1 MAGMTRFLMRRTFR
15 AIVVLAVVVTAVF
28 FVFRLAPGDP
38 ARLVA
43 GLGAS
48 EAAVAAVRAEMGLDR
63 PLVTQ
68 YLAYV
73 RGLIRMDLGR
83 SILYG
88 DRIAA
93 VVAEHVPRTLVL
105 TAAALGLALLI
116 GLPAGIASAVWP
128 GSTIDRVAT
137 AGTVAL
143 LSIPNFW
150 LGLLLI
156 SLFAVQLQW
165 LPAGGSGSLSALIL
179 PSLAIA
185 ARLAAVFARTAR
197 SAMLDVLGQDY
208 IRTAVAKGI
217 ASRRVVLRH
226 GLRNAL
232 IPVVTVVGLQLG
244 YLLGGSVVVETLF
257 SYSGLGF
264 LLINAVGVRDYA
276 VVQALTLVY
285 VAAFLAINLLVDM
298 AYAAIDPRIQYQ

>member
-1 MAGMTRFLMRRTFR
+1 MAAFGRFALRRAFR
-15 AIVVLAVVVTAVF
+15 AVILLMVVVTVVF

-48 EAAVAAVRAEMGLDR
+48 EEAVATVRAQMGLDQ
-63 PLVTQ
+63 PLVVQ
-68 YLAYV
+68 YVQYV
-73 RGLIRMDLGR
+73 KGLLHLKLGR

-88 DRIAA
+88 DGIAA
-93 VVAEHVPRTLVL
+93 VVVEHLGPTLIL

-128 GSTIDRVAT
+128 GSVVDRVAT
-137 AGTVAL
+137 AATVAL

-156 SLFAVQLQW
+156 TLFAIQLGW
-165 LPAGGSGSLSALIL
+165 LPAGGSGSVSTLVL
-179 PSLAIA
+179 PALAIA

-197 SAMLDVLGQDY
+197 SSMLDVLGQDY
-208 IRTAVAKGI
+208 IRTAVAKGVP
-217 ASRRVVLRH
+217 SLRVVSRH

-257 SYSGLGF
+257 SYPGMGF

-285 VAAFLAINLLVDM
+285 VAAFLTINFVVDM
-298 AYAAIDPRIQYQ
+298 AYGTIDPRIQYE

>member
-1 MAGMTRFLMRRTFR
+1 MAAFGRFALRRAFR
-15 AIVVLAVVVTAVF
+15 ALILLMVVVTVVF

-48 EAAVAAVRAEMGLDR
+48 EEAVATVRAQMGLDQ
-63 PLVTQ
+63 PLVVQ
-68 YLAYV
+68 YVQYV
-73 RGLIRMDLGR
+73 KGLLHLKLGR

-88 DRIAA
+88 DGIAA
-93 VVAEHVPRTLVL
+93 VVVEHLGPTLIL

-116 GLPAGIASAVWP
+116 GLPAGIVSAVWP
-128 GSTIDRVAT
+128 GSVVDRMAT
-137 AGTVAL
+137 AATVAL

-156 SLFAVQLQW
+156 TLFAIQLGW
-165 LPAGGSGSLSALIL
+165 LPAGGSGSVSTLVL
-179 PSLAIA
+179 PALAIA

-197 SAMLDVLGQDY
+197 SSMLDVLGQDY
-208 IRTAVAKGI
+208 IRTAVAKGVP
-217 ASRRVVLRH
+217 SLRVVSRH

-257 SYSGLGF
+257 SYPGMGF

-285 VAAFLAINLLVDM
+285 VAAFLTINFVVDM
-298 AYAAIDPRIQYQ
+298 AYGTIDPRIQYE

>member
-1 MAGMTRFLMRRTFR
+1 MAAFGRFALRRAFR
-15 AIVVLAVVVTAVF
+15 AVILLMVVVTVVF

-48 EAAVAAVRAEMGLDR
+48 EEAVATVRAQMGLDQ
-63 PLVTQ
+63 PLVVQ
-68 YLAYV
+68 YVQYV
-73 RGLIRMDLGR
+73 KGLLHLKLGR

-88 DRIAA
+88 DGIAA
-93 VVAEHVPRTLVL
+93 VVVEHLGPTLIL

-128 GSTIDRVAT
+128 GSVVDRVAT
-137 AGTVAL
+137 AATVAL

-156 SLFAVQLQW
+156 TLFAIQLGW
-165 LPAGGSGSLSALIL
+165 LPAGGSGSVSTLVL
-179 PSLAIA
+179 PALAIA

-197 SAMLDVLGQDY
+197 SSMLDVLGQDY
-208 IRTAVAKGI
+208 IRTAVAKGVP
-217 ASRRVVLRH
+217 SLRVVSRH

-257 SYSGLGF
+257 SYPGMGF

-285 VAAFLAINLLVDM
+285 VAAFLTINFVVDM
-298 AYAAIDPRIQYQ
+298 AYGAIDPRIQYE

>member
-1 MAGMTRFLMRRTFR
+1 MAAFGRFALRRAFR
-15 AIVVLAVVVTAVF
+15 AVILLMVVVTVVF

-48 EAAVAAVRAEMGLDR
+48 EEAVATVRAQMGLDQ
-63 PLVTQ
+63 PLVVQ
-68 YLAYV
+68 YVQYV
-73 RGLIRMDLGR
+73 KGLLHLKLGR

-88 DRIAA
+88 DGIAA
-93 VVAEHVPRTLVL
+93 VVVEHLGPTLIL

-116 GLPAGIASAVWP
+116 GLPAGIVSAVWP
-128 GSTIDRVAT
+128 GSVVDRMAT
-137 AGTVAL
+137 AATVAL

-156 SLFAVQLQW
+156 TLFAIQLGW
-165 LPAGGSGSLSALIL
+165 LPAGGSGSVSTLVL
-179 PSLAIA
+179 PALAIA

-197 SAMLDVLGQDY
+197 SSMLDVLGQDY
-208 IRTAVAKGI
+208 IRTAVAKGVP
-217 ASRRVVLRH
+217 SLRVVSRH

-257 SYSGLGF
+257 SYPGMGF

-285 VAAFLAINLLVDM
+285 VAAFLTINFVVDM
-298 AYAAIDPRIQYQ
+298 AYGTIDPRIQYE

>member
-1 MAGMTRFLMRRTFR
+1 MAAFGRFALRRAFR
-15 AIVVLAVVVTAVF
+15 AVILLMVVVTVVF

-48 EAAVAAVRAEMGLDR
+48 EEAVATVRAQMGLDQ
-63 PLVTQ
+63 PLVVQ
-68 YLAYV
+68 YVQYV
-73 RGLIRMDLGR
+73 KGLLHLKLGR

-88 DRIAA
+88 DGIAA
-93 VVAEHVPRTLVL
+93 VVVEHLGPTLIL

-116 GLPAGIASAVWP
+116 GLPAGIVSAVWP
-128 GSTIDRVAT
+128 GSVVDRVAT
-137 AGTVAL
+137 AATVAL

-156 SLFAVQLQW
+156 TLFAIQLGW
-165 LPAGGSGSLSALIL
+165 LPAGGSGSVSTLVL
-179 PSLAIA
+179 PALAIA

-197 SAMLDVLGQDY
+197 SSMLDVLGQDY
-208 IRTAVAKGI
+208 IRTAVAKGVP
-217 ASRRVVLRH
+217 SLRVVSRH

-257 SYSGLGF
+257 SYPGMGF

-285 VAAFLAINLLVDM
+285 VAAFLTINFVVDM
-298 AYAAIDPRIQYQ
+298 AYGTIDPRIQYE

>member
-1 MAGMTRFLMRRTFR
+1 MAAFGRFALRRAFR
-15 AIVVLAVVVTAVF
+15 AVILLMVVVTVVF

-48 EAAVAAVRAEMGLDR
+48 EEAVATVRAQMGLDQ
-63 PLVTQ
+63 PLVVQ
-68 YLAYV
+68 YVQYV
-73 RGLIRMDLGR
+73 KGLLHLKLGR

-88 DRIAA
+88 DGIAA
-93 VVAEHVPRTLVL
+93 VVVEHLGPTLIL

-128 GSTIDRVAT
+128 GSVVDRMAT
-137 AGTVAL
+137 AATVAL

-156 SLFAVQLQW
+156 TLFAIQLGW
-165 LPAGGSGSLSALIL
+165 LPAGGSGSVSTLVL
-179 PSLAIA
+179 PALAIA

-197 SAMLDVLGQDY
+197 SSMLDVLGQDY
-208 IRTAVAKGI
+208 IRTAVAKGVP
-217 ASRRVVLRH
+217 SLRVVSRH

-257 SYSGLGF
+257 SYPGMGF

-285 VAAFLAINLLVDM
+285 VAAFLTINFVVDM
-298 AYAAIDPRIQYQ
+298 AYGTIDPRIQYE

>member
-1 MAGMTRFLMRRTFR
+1 MARFLIRRTLR
-15 AIVVLAVVVTAVF
+15 AIIVLAVVVTAVF
-28 FVFRLAPGDP
+28 FVFRMAPGDP

-48 EAAVAAVRAEMGLDR
+48 EEAVAAVRAEMGLDR
-63 PLVTQ
+63 PLVSQ
-68 YLAYV
+68 YVSYV
-73 RGLIRMDLGR
+73 QGLFHMDLGR
-83 SILYG
+83 SVLYG
-88 DRIAA
+88 KDIAA
-93 VVAEHVPRTLVL
+93 VIAEHVPRTLGL
-105 TAAALGLALLI
+105 AAAALGLALLI

-128 GSTIDRVAT
+128 GSVIDQVAA

-156 SLFAVQLQW
+156 SLFAVQLHW
-165 LPAGGSGSLSALIL
+165 LPAGGSGSAWALVL
-179 PSLAIA
+179 PAVAVA

-285 VAAFLAINLLVDM
+285 VAAFLAINLLVDL

>member
-1 MAGMTRFLMRRTFR
+1 MAAFGRFALRRAFR
-15 AIVVLAVVVTAVF
+15 ALILLMVVVTVVF

-48 EAAVAAVRAEMGLDR
+48 EEAVATVRAQMGLDQ
-63 PLVTQ
+63 PLVVQ
-68 YLAYV
+68 YVQYV
-73 RGLIRMDLGR
+73 KGLLHLKLGR

-88 DRIAA
+88 DGIAA
-93 VVAEHVPRTLVL
+93 VVVEHLGPTLIL

-116 GLPAGIASAVWP
+116 GLPAGIVSAVWP
-128 GSTIDRVAT
+128 GSVVDRMAT
-137 AGTVAL
+137 AATVAL

-156 SLFAVQLQW
+156 TLFAIQLGW
-165 LPAGGSGSLSALIL
+165 LPAGGSGSVSTLVL
-179 PSLAIA
+179 PALAIA

-197 SAMLDVLGQDY
+197 SSMLDVLGQDY
-208 IRTAVAKGI
+208 IRTAVAKGVP
-217 ASRRVVLRH
+217 SLRVVSRH

-257 SYSGLGF
+257 SYPGMGF

-285 VAAFLAINLLVDM
+285 VAAFLTINFVVDM
-298 AYAAIDPRIQYQ
+298 AYGAIDPRIQYE